1 MNERNA
7 VRRLRAHQ
15 LGAPVPTTSTIHHH
29 LANPADQL
37 IVAFVRMGGESSPWG
52 VAWGHPGQQPRIAT
66 APEPRNR
73 DEARRVITPFAL
85 DLLDHLRVPPYTDS
99 LVDGHEDLLP
109 LRQVW
114 LPNGSHLDMVH
125 ALGFTYARTKAGGED
140 REMLNAFGRACGW
153 LLRESDRPGQQSV
166 ITATSALTGAWAF
179 PAQDSRC
186 GHLGFLLGWLGA
198 GPREQRTEAA
208 RSAEQRPI
216 GTSLDPSFERDHLAP
231 LVAAWND
238 DGESHRP
245 AAAEAIHD
253 DLEPELR
260 HRCALVVA
268 AISAIVEDERP
279 VNAGVERLVATGAR
293 RMWFDLVFQE
303 SGLGTD
309 YGDQQR
315 WFTAIETDR
324 NPESAAKRYFVQ
336 TSSEDLAEAL
346 MVHDDDVLLAE
357 MVADGDA
364 LRGHIADVVDVGE
377 GRAKRP
383 VWTVSLR
390 DSGPTRRR
398 VGDRLC
404 VRGLE
409 GRTATLRR
417 IEEDEDGPRVA
428 VVEVTGL
435 VTKPRSAGG
444 EVLAATSAELIGTEV
459 ALVPAAFPL
468 GGRKIGMVRKALD
481 APGAWVTHAIPG
493 GPRSVVHDGDFDDRA
508 ERGGDE

>member
-15 LGAPVPTTSTIHHH
+15 LGAPVPTTSTIHHL
-29 LANPADQL
+29 LASSSDQL

-52 VAWGHPGQQPRIAT
+52 VAWGHPGQEPKIAT

-73 DEARRVITPFAL
+73 DEARRLITPFAL
-85 DLLDHLRVPPYTDS
+85 DLLDHLRVPPYTGS

-114 LPNGSHLDMVH
+114 VPNGSHLDMVH
-125 ALGFTYARTKAGGED
+125 ALGFAYARTNAGGED

-198 GPREQRTEAA
+198 GSRDQRTDAA
-208 RSAEQRPI
+208 RRAEQRPI

-231 LVAAWND
+231 LVTAWND
-238 DGESHRP
+238 AGESHRP
-245 AAAEAIHD
+245 AAADVIDGA
-253 DLEPELR
+253 LEPELQ
-260 HRCALVVA
+260 HRFDLVGA
-268 AISAIVEDERP
+268 AITSLVDDERP
-279 VNAGVERLVATGAR
+279 VNAGVDRLVVAGAKR
-293 RMWFDLVFQE
+293 IWFDFVFQE
-303 SGLGTD
+303 SGLGVD
-309 YGDQQR
+309 NEDEQR

-364 LRGHIADVVDVGE
+364 LRGQIVDVFDEGE

-383 VWTVSLR
+383 VWTISLR
-390 DSGPTRRR
+390 DTGPIRRGAR
-398 VGDRLC
+398 KPLC

-409 GRTATLRR
+409 GRTATLRS
-417 IEEDEDGPRVA
+417 IEEDEDGPCVA

-435 VTKPRSAGG
+435 VTKPRGSDHG
-444 EVLAATSAELIGTEV
+444 VVAATSAVLIGTDI
-459 ALVPAAFPL
+459 ALVPGAFPL
-468 GGRKIGMVRKALD
+468 GGRKIAMVRKALD
-481 APGAWVTHAIPG
+481 APGAWVTHAVPG